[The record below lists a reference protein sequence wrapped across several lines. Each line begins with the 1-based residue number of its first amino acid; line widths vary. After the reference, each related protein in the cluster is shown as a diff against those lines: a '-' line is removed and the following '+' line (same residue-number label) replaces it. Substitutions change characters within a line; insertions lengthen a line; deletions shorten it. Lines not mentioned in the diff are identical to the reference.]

1 MLRKVTALAALT
13 VMLAQIFCPYL
24 TVTAIG
30 GSSAQYSIRE
40 AEAEA
45 NELLAGIRPYEEECK
60 SRYKGSAEYMNA
72 IYEKIAASE
81 SVREIAWDDDD
92 TFTFTT
98 TKGMRCAYDYE
109 ASKIEFSDDEIIS
122 KTEITDYSDGTR
134 GAYNETTDTLM
145 FGPFYGIQSEF
156 SYYNGF
162 YQQKCQTI
170 AQRLGGT
177 CRLILGRSATPAVV
191 REYGSLSS
199 NAVVIFSG
207 HGECINNCSY
217 MNAYGSDGITMD
229 DINAGNAML
238 SANHS
243 GYYLINGNYITNNRT
258 AELSINSIWWFAACE
273 GMMSQGLCAPLR
285 ECGAGCV
292 FGYSRSVTFQY
303 EIDFSYA
310 FWTKYANG
318 YSVKEC
324 ASYAKSNVGSYD
336 PHYQEHARPVFVS
349 PQDPYPGHAAQTVKC
364 DLSYSGYPG
373 MEPSPT
379 PSLTPSPTPVMHNMF
394 FVSDEDGFT
403 VSNMPVTAS
412 ASEGDTFL
420 PVNVPTR
427 VRDANPSV
435 SGGMF
440 SGWLAS
446 TDNNVYQPGDPF
458 IMYNCDVT
466 FTALW
471 TDVKFTLTYVG
482 AEDVTEVYSSGET
495 VTVSD
500 CTETPDCM
508 VFEGWICDY
517 DGILRKPGE
526 TFVMPY
532 ADIVFTPE
540 YTALYAVAFEDYDG
554 TELAFQ
560 LVKAGEAAQ
569 APADPVRDGYAFIGW
584 DRDFSCVNED
594 MIVTAQYEQLQPSP
608 RPTAEPTAEPTTEP
622 VVYGDVNGDGRI
634 NTADAVIVL
643 KSTVGMVQLD
653 DEQKSAADVNRNG
666 MVNTADATCI
676 LKYAAGIIAVF

>member
-1 MLRKVTALAALT
+1 MVRRITAIAAVS
-13 VMLAQIFCPYL
+13 VMLVQIFCTFV

-30 GSSAQYSIRE
+30 GSSVQYSIRE

-45 NELLAGIRPYEEECK
+45 NELLAGVRPYEEECK

-72 IYEKIAASE
+72 VYDKIASSE
-81 SVREIAWDDDD
+81 SVREIAWDDGD
-92 TFTFTT
+92 TFIFTT

-109 ASKIEFSDDEIIS
+109 ASRLDFSDDEIIS
-122 KTEITDYSDGTR
+122 KAECIEYGVR
-134 GAYNETTDTLM
+134 GSYEQTKDAVM
-145 FGPFYGIQSEF
+145 FGPFYGIQEEF
-156 SYYNGF
+156 NYYYSL
-162 YQQKCQTI
+162 YQQVCQIT
-170 AQRLGGT
+170 ADYLGGT
-177 CRLILGRSATPAVV
+177 YRTFLGHTATPAIM
-191 REYGSLSS
+191 REYSSLSS
-199 NAVVIFSG
+199 NAVVVFST

-217 MNAYGSDGITMD
+217 VNAYGTDGLTMD
-229 DINAGNAML
+229 DINAGDAMMNA
-238 SANHS
+238 NRP

-258 AELSINSIWWFAACE
+258 ADISVNSIWWFACCE
-273 GMMSQGLCAPLR
+273 GMMSQGLCAPLI

-310 FWTKYANG
+310 FWDKYTDG
-318 YSVKEC
+318 VTVKE
-324 ASYAKSNVGSYD
+324 AAAYAKSKQGAYD
-336 PHYQEHARPVFVS
+336 PYYQEHARPVFVS

-364 DLSYSGYPG
+364 ELSYGGYPN
-373 MEPSPT
+373 MQPMPT
-379 PSLTPSPTPVMHNMF
+379 ITPSPTPVMHNMY
-394 FVSDEDGFT
+394 FVSDEEGFT

-427 VRDANPSV
+427 VRDANPAV
-435 SGGMF
+435 SGGTF

-643 KSTVGMVQLD
+643 KSTVGMVQFD

-676 LKYAAGIIAVF
+676 LKYAAGIITIF